1 MLKAAQDAE
10 LARIKA
16 IEEAEIAAKAK
27 AAYET
32 ELARIKAQEEEIA
45 AKLRAQQAQ
54 EKELARIKS

>member
-27 AAYET
+27 AAYEA

-45 AKLRAQQAQ
+45 AKLRAQ
-54 EKELARIKS
+54 